1 MLQGLI
7 DRLLSWKSTVLAV
20 ITGLLTILSATNVI
34 SADALTDG
42 ITATG
47 QLYEVIVTLL
57 GIVVTLVQLFKKSPE
72 EVEAVKSLFR

>member
-1 MLQGLI
+1 MLQGII
-7 DRLLSWKSTVLAV
+7 DRLLSWKSTALAV
-20 ITGLLTILSATNVI
+20 VTGLLTILSATGVI
-34 SADALTDG
+34 NADALTDG

-57 GIVVTLVQLFKKSPE
+57 GVIVTIISLFKKDAA